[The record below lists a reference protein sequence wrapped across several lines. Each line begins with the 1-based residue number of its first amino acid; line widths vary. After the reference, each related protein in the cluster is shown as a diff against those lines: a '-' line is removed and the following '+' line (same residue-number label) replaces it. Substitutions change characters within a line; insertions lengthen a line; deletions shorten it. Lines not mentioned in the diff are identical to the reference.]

1 MRPSA
6 EQHELQATVRR
17 LLERSADGAVRRA
30 VESDAGYDTEVWAR
44 LAGEVG
50 AAALAVPERFG
61 GAGFSVLESL
71 LVLEEL
77 GRALTPSPM
86 LGSGVL
92 ATQALL
98 LSGDE
103 GACADLLPGLA
114 SGERTAALAW
124 AGPKGCWRPDG
135 TAVTACPTSGRGWSL
150 TGRAHY
156 VLDGDTAHDLLVA
169 ARTGDGVALF
179 AVPAAAE
186 DADRGLVREPVN
198 GMDLTRR
205 LCTLTLDH
213 CEGRMLGA
221 DGAGSQVLARV
232 RDLGCAALAMEHVGA
247 AARCLDLTVGHAQE
261 REQFGRPI
269 GSFQALK
276 HRLADLYVLVETARS
291 AAYAAAWAA
300 ADADDTDDTGDTGDT
315 GDDLAHWAALA
326 KVYCSEA
333 LFAVASEAVQ
343 IHGGIA
349 ITWEHDAQLYLK
361 RAHGGLQLFGQPR
374 AHLARLGD
382 AVLG

>member
-1 MRPSA
+1 MPLSE
-6 EQHELQATVRR
+6 EQHELQRTVRR
-17 LLERSADGAVRRA
+17 LLERSADSASLRKA
-30 VESDAGYDTEVWAR
+30 VESEAGYDTSVWSR

-77 GRALTPSPM
+77 GRTLTPSPM

-98 LSGDE
+98 LSGDDQ
-103 GACADLLPGLA
+103 ACEELLPGLA
-114 SGERTAALAW
+114 AGDQTAALAW
-124 AGPKGCWRPDG
+124 AGPKGCWQPDSTG
-135 TAVTACPTSGRGWSL
+135 VTACPTMAGECVL
-150 TGRAHY
+150 TGRAHF
-156 VLDGDTAHDLLVA
+156 VLDGDTADHLVVA
-169 ARTGDGVALF
+169 ARTGDGVGLF
-179 AVPAAAE
+179 AVPATQE
-186 DADRGLVREPVN
+186 GLERQPAQ

-205 LCTLTLDH
+205 LTTLTLDH
-213 CEGRMLGA
+213 CRGRLLGQ
-221 DGAGSQVLARV
+221 DGTGTPVLTRV
-232 RDLGCAALAMEHVGA
+232 RDLACTALAMEQVGV
-247 AARCLDLTVGHAQE
+247 AARCLELTVGYTKE

-291 AAYAAAWAA
+291 AAYAAASAA
-300 ADADDTDDTGDTGDT
+300 ASPVEEPATGAEH
-315 GDDLAHWAALA
+315 AHWAAVA
-326 KVYCSEA
+326 KAYCSEA

-343 IHGGIA
+343 MHGGIA

-361 RAHGGLQLFGQPR
+361 RAHGSAQLFGPPR
-374 AHLARLGD
+374 AHVARLARD
-382 AVLG
+382 VLG

>member
-1 MRPSA
+1 MQPTE
-6 EQHELQATVRR
+6 EQQELQRTVRR
-17 LLERSADGAVRRA
+17 LLERSSDSASLRKA
-30 VESDAGYDTEVWAR
+30 VESDVGYDTDVWTR
-44 LAGEVG
+44 LAQEVG
-50 AAALAVPERFG
+50 VAALAVPEKYG
-61 GAGFSVLESL
+61 GAGFSVLESM

-77 GRALTPSPM
+77 GRTLTPSPM

-103 GACADLLPGLA
+103 AACTDLLPALA
-114 SGERTAALAW
+114 SGADTAALAW
-124 AGPKGCWRPDG
+124 TGPSGSWLPDSTG
-135 TAVTACPTSGRGWSL
+135 VTACPTSSDACSL

-156 VLDGDTAHDLLVA
+156 VLDADHADVLLVT

-179 AVPAAAE
+179 AVPADAE
-186 DADRGLVREPVN
+186 GLERTWAH

-205 LCTLTLDH
+205 LTTVTLDH
-213 CEGRMLGA
+213 CTGRLLGE
-221 DGAGSQVLARV
+221 DGSGARVLGRV
-232 RDLGCAALAMEHVGA
+232 RDLACAALAMEQVGA
-247 AARCLDLTVGHAQE
+247 AARCLELTVAYTKE

-276 HRLADLYVLVETARS
+276 HRLADLYVRVQTARS

-300 ADADDTDDTGDTGDT
+300 AEPVGSTGALDPH
-315 GDDLAHWAALA
+315 DDLAHWAALA

-343 IHGGIA
+343 MHGGIA
-349 ITWEHDAQLYLK
+349 ITWEHDAHLYLK
-361 RAHGGLQLFGQPR
+361 RAHGSAQLFGPPR
-374 AHLARLGD
+374 AHLSRLARSILR
-382 AVLG
+382 